1 MMNLSL
7 EYHKGYSTYS
17 AAFGK
22 YVKVFVDER
31 VKYSSVEREFC
42 DVFIVLVVK
51 SKILNLGEGSYP
63 HAK

>member
-1 MMNLSL
+1 MMMNLSL

-22 YVKVFVDER
+22 YVKVFVER

-42 DVFIVLVVK
+42 DVFI
-51 SKILNLGEGSYP
+51 E
-63 HAK
+63 